1 MNWAFSTNVLKTFF
15 PIFQQES
22 KKIVKKIEENFP
34 NEEKFNLQEIVEE
47 MVINSIG
54 ITVFDLRDKIQLAKK
69 IKVNVDE

>member
-1 MNWAFSTNVLKTFF
+1 M
-15 PIFQQES
+15 
-22 KKIVKKIEENFP
+22 KKIEENFP